1 MINKKEP
8 QKEEAWLPFNKT
20 EASTILKLIDGTPLT
35 KDEEIIVP
43 RMKKEFTR
51 IYDFWSKLELL
62 ASKKREVEKDK
73 FIEEAKKA
81 GIQPTETK
89 PKVFTGELAKKLIQQ
104 KKLKGLK

>member
-1 MINKKEP
+1 MTNKEP

-20 EASTILKLIDGTPLT
+20 EASAILKLIDNLPLT

-43 RMKKEFTR
+43 RMRKEFTR

-62 ASKKREVEKDK
+62 ASKKREAEKEK
-73 FIEEAKKA
+73 YIEEAKKA
-81 GIQPTETK
+81 GIQPTDTK
-89 PKVFTGELAKKLIQQ
+89 PKVFTGDLAKKLIQQ